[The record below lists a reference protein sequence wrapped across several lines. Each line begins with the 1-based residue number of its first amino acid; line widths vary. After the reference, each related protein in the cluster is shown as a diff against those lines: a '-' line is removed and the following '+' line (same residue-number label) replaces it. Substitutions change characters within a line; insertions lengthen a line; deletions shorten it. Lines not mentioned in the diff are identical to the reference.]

1 MLFMKENHKNIMNHC
16 SNIYSDN
23 QKTGESKDD
32 IIKLSVS
39 VFDIVTKQ
47 IDLLESY

>member
-1 MLFMKENHKNIMNHC
+1 MKENHNNIMNHL

-23 QKTGESKDD
+23 QKTGESKDV
-32 IIKLSVS
+32 IKAIH

-47 IDLLESY
+47 IDLLENY